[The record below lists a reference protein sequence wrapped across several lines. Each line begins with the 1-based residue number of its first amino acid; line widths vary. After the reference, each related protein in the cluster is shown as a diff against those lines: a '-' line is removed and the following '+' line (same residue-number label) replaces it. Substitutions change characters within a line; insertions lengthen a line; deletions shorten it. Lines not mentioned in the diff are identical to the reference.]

1 MSAQIALFPLQPVN
15 TKGPLAL
22 RFEAFHRANPHV
34 LDAVVAVARGLRER
48 GIERA
53 SIALVFERLRWLWM
67 IQTCGD
73 SEYRLNNNW
82 RAFYARTV
90 PLVAPDLAGFFAVRV
105 QATEWKPNLKELG
118 L

>member
-1 MSAQIALFPLQPVN
+1 
-15 TKGPLAL
+15 
-22 RFEAFHRANPHV
+22 
-34 LDAVVAVARGLRER
+34 
-48 GIERA
+48 
-53 SIALVFERLRWLWM
+53 M

-105 QATEWKPNLKELG
+105 QATEWKPNLEELE